1 MAEMRGS
8 GVAGKVR
15 RTGRLMRMARTV
27 SRGPRTVLRLRL
39 MLMVWFVIGL
49 MLIVWFM
56 IGLVLVVWFVIGLM
70 LLLRGALRR
79 LIVG

>member
-1 MAEMRGS
+1 MRGP
-8 GVAGKVR
+8 GVAGKMR

-39 MLMVWFVIGL
+39 MLVVRFVIGL
-49 MLIVWFM
+49 MLVVRFV
-56 IGLVLVVWFVIGLM
+56 IGLVLMVWFVIGLM

>member
-1 MAEMRGS
+1 MRGP
-8 GVAGKVR
+8 GVAAKVR

-27 SRGPRTVLRLRL
+27 DRRPRAVLRL
-39 MLMVWFVIGL
+39 GL
-49 MLIVWFM
+49 IM
-56 IGLVLVVWFVIGLM
+56 VVWFVLGLM

>member
-1 MAEMRGS
+1 MAEMRGP

-15 RTGRLMRMARTV
+15 RTGWLMRMARTV

-39 MLMVWFVIGL
+39 IMMVWFVIGL
-49 MLIVWFM
+49 MLVVWFM
-56 IGLVLVVWFVIGLM
+56 LGLM